1 MPSNLAK
8 PSIMPTRIRGQ
19 ACGALVLMWLGMS
32 SLVWAGNITGRVV
45 GVADGDTLT
54 VLDSN
59 KGLSKIRLHQID
71 APEKKQ
77 DFGQRSKQSLSDLVY
92 GKQVRVEV
100 FDTDR
105 YQRKVG
111 KVWVNGTDANLE
123 QVKRG
128 MAWVYEKYATD
139 PIYFAAERTARE
151 RRIGLWNQP
160 NPMPPWVFRHPERD
174 HEAAQQPRVEAR
186 TSAMG
191 KCGTKRFCKEMMDC
205 AEARYFL
212 NVCGVKQLD
221 GDGDGRPCETLCS
234 PQ

>member
-1 MPSNLAK
+1 MKLIALLL
-8 PSIMPTRIRGQ
+8 
-19 ACGALVLMWLGMS
+19 LVLSAHVHAETLM
-32 SLVWAGNITGRVV
+32 GRVV

-54 VLDSN
+54 VLDSS
-59 KGLSKIRLHQID
+59 KGQTKIRLHQID

-100 FDTDR
+100 FDTDK

-128 MAWVYEKYATD
+128 MAWVYEKYAND
-139 PIYFAAERTARE
+139 PAYFAAERAAKSGRV
-151 RRIGLWNQP
+151 GLWNQP
-160 NPMPPWVFRHPERD
+160 NPTPPWVFRHPDR
-174 HEAAQQPRVEAR
+174 AATTTTAKPPALAR
-186 TSAMG
+186 KSAG
-191 KCGTKRFCKEMMDC
+191 RCGEKRFCKEMANC

-212 NVCGVKQLD
+212 NFCGVKQLD
-221 GDGDGRPCETLCS
+221 GDGDGRACESLC
-234 PQ
+234 Q